1 MRAFIQLATL
11 LAIGMVPALHAAG
24 ASAQPVECAALGR
37 VALADTTIHA
47 AEPVPAGGF
56 TPPGEQMPGPPADYS
71 ALPAFCRVTGS
82 IAPSPDSDIRFE
94 VWLPAENWNGKF
106 LQTGNG
112 GAAGAIMYASLA
124 EPLVRGYAVA
134 NTDTGH
140 QGGMGDFT
148 WVPGHPEKLT
158 DYQHR
163 AVHELTR
170 VGKDITAAH
179 YGKAPEKSYWY
190 GCSTGGRQGLKEA
203 LKYPADYDAIL
214 AGAPANNLLA
224 LVALTAMI
232 PSEMNASGLDAEKLS
247 LLKESAI
254 AKCDTADGIADR
266 VISDPQTCAF
276 DPAALVCTPGQTENC
291 LSVAQADA
299 AKRIYAGVVD
309 EAGNELFPGTGPG
322 SEVEWAAYA
331 TPAFSIG
338 TSYYQNVVYG
348 DPAWQFTRAN
358 AAADIARAEELDA
371 GGAKA
376 MDPDLSAFFAHGG
389 KLILYH
395 GMSDGFIPWRNTVNY
410 YESVVDRLG
419 AEAVD
424 ENARL
429 YLVPG
434 MDHCAG
440 GEGPF
445 NIDWLTALDEWSEEG
460 KAPGALLGSHPA
472 EIPGAF
478 GAPAQPSKPYTRPVC
493 PYPQI
498 AKYKGDGLPSDAA
511 NFQCSGP

>member
-11 LAIGMVPALHAAG
+11 LAIGMVPALHAAAAG
-24 ASAQPVECAALGR
+24 DQPVECAALGQL
-37 VALADTTIHA
+37 ALADTTIHEA
-47 AEPVPAGGF
+47 QPVPAGGF
-56 TPPGEQMPGPPADYS
+56 TPPKEQMPGPPADYS

-82 IAPSPDSDIRFE
+82 IAPSADSDIRFE

-112 GAAGAIMYASLA
+112 GAAGSIVYGSLA
-124 EPLVRGYAVA
+124 ETLLRGYAVA

-148 WVPGHPEKLT
+148 WAPGHPEKLT

-203 LKYPADYDAIL
+203 LRYPADYDAII

-224 LVALTAMI
+224 LVALSAMI

-254 AKCDTADGIADR
+254 ATCDTADGIADR
-266 VISDPQTCAF
+266 VISDPQTCSF
-276 DPAALVCTPGQTENC
+276 DPAELVCTPGQTENC
-291 LSVAQADA
+291 LSAAQADA

-338 TSYYQNVVYG
+338 TS
-348 DPAWQFTRAN
+348 FT
-358 AAADIARAEELDA
+358 
-371 GGAKA
+371 
-376 MDPDLSAFFAHGG
+376 
-389 KLILYH
+389 
-395 GMSDGFIPWRNTVNY
+395 
-410 YESVVDRLG
+410 ESV
-419 AEAVD
+419 
-424 ENARL
+424 
-429 YLVPG
+429 
-434 MDHCAG
+434 
-440 GEGPF
+440 
-445 NIDWLTALDEWSEEG
+445 
-460 KAPGALLGSHPA
+460 
-472 EIPGAF
+472 
-478 GAPAQPSKPYTRPVC
+478 
-493 PYPQI
+493 
-498 AKYKGDGLPSDAA
+498 
-511 NFQCSGP
+511 